1 MEEKLPNWERLLLD
15 IVQEEIRRTT
25 RDGVSFETKY
35 EKEFALA
42 GKGNKFKGKK
52 AQGKTKSRQN
62 GCKEKKDTRPCME
75 IQRAWCSS
83 RRRRRTLFLVR
94 IGIIF
99 DTLHVNLSSM

>member
-35 EKEFALA
+35 EKEFALD

-75 IQRAWCSS
+75 IQ
-83 RRRRRTLFLVR
+83 
-94 IGIIF
+94 
-99 DTLHVNLSSM
+99 